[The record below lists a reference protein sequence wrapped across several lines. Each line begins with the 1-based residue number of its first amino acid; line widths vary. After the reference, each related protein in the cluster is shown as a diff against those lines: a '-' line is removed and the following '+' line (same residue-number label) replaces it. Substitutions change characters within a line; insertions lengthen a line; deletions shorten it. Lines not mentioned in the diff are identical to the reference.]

1 MSDGLHVIL
10 GTGPVGCWTARSL
23 RELGVAVRA
32 VNRSGTRP
40 ALLPHD
46 VEVVRA
52 DATDPASMVA
62 AAAGAAVVH
71 QAMNPPYHRWPELF
85 PQLQASALAAA
96 EAARARYVSID
107 NLYMYSRG
115 TNPIREDSP
124 QNPQTVK
131 GRVRKEAGDA
141 VLAAHTAG
149 RVEAAILR
157 SADYFGPGVTDSAFG
172 ERALAPLL
180 AGKRADL
187 LGRTDQP
194 HSFAYIEDVGRAA
207 TTLATSDS
215 AWGEVWF
222 TPHAPAVTQGR
233 MVELAAEAV
242 GVAPRSRTMG
252 AAMLRLG
259 GLFIPAAREGVE
271 MLYEFTEP
279 FVVDSTKFTATFG
292 IEATPLA
299 DAMRDTVA
307 WYRRR

>member
-1 MSDGLHVIL
+1 
-10 GTGPVGCWTARSL
+10 
-23 RELGVAVRA
+23 
-32 VNRSGTRP
+32 
-40 ALLPHD
+40 LLPEH

-52 DATDPASMVA
+52 DAADPSSMVA
-62 AAAGAAVVH
+62 AATGAAVVH

-96 EAARARYVSID
+96 QAVGARYVSID
-107 NLYMYSRG
+107 NLYMYSQG
-115 TNPIREDSP
+115 VNPIREDSP
-124 QNPQTVK
+124 QRPRTVK

-141 VLAAHTAG
+141 VLAAHSDG
-149 RVEAAILR
+149 RVEATILR

-172 ERALAPLL
+172 ERALRPLL

-194 HSFAYIEDVGRAA
+194 HSYAFIEDVGQAA
-207 TTLATSDS
+207 ATLATSDS
-215 AWGEVWF
+215 AWGQVWF

-233 MVELAAEAV
+233 MVELAATEASV
-242 GVAPRSRTMG
+242 TPRARTMG

-279 FVVDSTKFTATFG
+279 FIVDSTKFSAAFH
-292 IEATPLA
+292 IEATPLP
-299 DAMRDTVA
+299 DAMRRTVA
-307 WYRRR
+307 WYRTL